1 MKPQEII
8 KYFCAVT
15 KEIKKGKKNKRGK
28 KRDRIGGDNGNELS

>member
-15 KEIKKGKKNKRGK
+15 KEIKKRKKNKRGK
-28 KRDRIGGDNGNELS
+28 KRDRMGGTMEMN